1 MGLAIGRC
9 LGIFCTDNVMV
20 VLQDMEWLQG
30 ALNVPIGLF
39 FQYGLVAN
47 VAESK
52 SMTC

>member
-1 MGLAIGRC
+1 
-9 LGIFCTDNVMV
+9 MV
-20 VLQDMEWLQG
+20 VLRDPVLLQG

-52 SMTC
+52 SMTCQMGTLQSGMM